1 VLRNKEERITV
12 SKTKFPKRIYTVDEY
27 MAAREALAAGY
38 KHRLRIDGSS
48 EFKQKVRVI
57 LDLIKKAK
65 YYVFLRTYIRRI
77 CEMEGIS
84 QLREAEATI
93 WLNHNVIK
101 NPFAGARF
109 IIQKAEQMKSYL
121 EGKIYYISGE
131 LSAVQKSI
139 EFLTKLCD
147 SLDNEELKAQC
158 DKLLQEW
165 TEDQVL

>member
-1 VLRNKEERITV
+1 MTL
-12 SKTKFPKRIYTVDEY
+12 SKTKFPKRIYTVEEY
-27 MAAREALAAGY
+27 MAARKALAEGY
-38 KHRLRIDGSS
+38 KHRLRIDGSP
-48 EFKQKVRVI
+48 EFKIKIKEI
-57 LDLIKKAK
+57 LNLVKKAK

-77 CEMEGIS
+77 CEMEGLS

-93 WLNHNVIK
+93 WLNHYMIE

-131 LSAVQKSI
+131 LSAVRKSI
-139 EFLTKLCD
+139 VFLTKLRD
-147 SLDNEELKAQC
+147 SLNNEELKAQC
-158 DKLLQEW
+158 DELLRQW